1 MHLYPLVIIVAVVI
15 LIAGAVVL
23 FGLTSREHP
32 RSACWAREEPP
43 PGPHLGTHRR
53 TRRAG

>member
-1 MHLYPLVIIVAVVI
+1 MHLYPLVIIAAVVV
-15 LIAGAVVL
+15 LIAGGVVL
-23 FGLTSREHP
+23 FGLTSRDHP

-43 PGPHLGTHRR
+43 PGPHPGAHRR